1 MGVASRSFAAGL
13 LVALLWGSGLSAR
26 AQSEGAVPSEA
37 GLEFQFDNFWMQAL
51 PLVQAQLDLAA
62 RLEESIANSD
72 AASLTAARGDLR
84 DRLNETE
91 RFLLNQY
98 RDSAR
103 LCLDLAN
110 PPATGLTPPQ
120 QRVYCA
126 LYQTWRRLRSLATA
140 LNQPLAP
147 TPSSLLSIA
156 PERPRISPDDLLF
169 GPAPAIAPRVPLPA
183 IPEPLPRVI
192 SQPAKLTV
200 DVPPRRP
207 QILDAAAASPLTLL
221 AAVRQDLRALQPLL
235 PEGETLRDRQGAAD
249 ASLALA
255 DYADMLARPNTG
267 VARLYPAN
275 STAEFAPLPSDQ
287 PGYAPS
293 LALVVEGDVVAIAPN
308 PLRYGFLAEVGE
320 RRLDG
325 RSLRPDRSRYS
336 FFWDYQP
343 PPHLDQIQAHQR
355 AFFFDKLGVGSEF
368 PAAPPFPGRLA
379 MELERTYLL
388 RLVQY
393 QLPAV
398 VLRNEPIPSERRRY
412 TSAILE
418 MFSSDLLLAVQPIA
432 RHPDGSYTAIWQLI
446 EQFPAPPVTDLDRY
460 VRFE

>member
-1 MGVASRSFAAGL
+1 MGVASKSWAAGWL
-13 LVALLWGSGLSAR
+13 AVLLWGSGTCVR
-26 AQSEGAVPSEA
+26 AQSEAAVPSEA
-37 GLEFQFDNFWMQAL
+37 GSEFQFDNFWMRAL
-51 PLVQAQLDLAA
+51 PLVQAQLDLAT
-62 RLEESIANSD
+62 RLEEMIVTSD
-72 AASLTAARGDLR
+72 ANALTAARGDWR
-84 DRLNETE
+84 DRLQETE

-98 RDSAR
+98 RDPAR

-126 LYQTWRRLRSLATA
+126 LYQTGRRLRSLATA
-140 LNQPLAP
+140 LNHPLAP

-156 PERPRISPDDLLF
+156 PESPRLSPDDLLF
-169 GPAPAIAPRVPLPA
+169 SSGPTLAPRVPLPA
-183 IPEPLPRVI
+183 IPEPRPRVI

-200 DVPPRRP
+200 DSQLRPPT
-207 QILDAAAASPLTLL
+207 LDSATARLLTLL
-221 AAVRQDLRALQPLL
+221 AAVRQDLLALQPLL
-235 PEGETLRDRQGAAD
+235 PEGETLRDRQGTAD
-249 ASLALA
+249 PSLALA
-255 DYADMLARPNTG
+255 DYADILARPNTG
-267 VARLYPAN
+267 TARLYPA
-275 STAEFAPLPSDQ
+275 SSAAEFAPLPSDQ

-293 LALVVEGDVVAIAPN
+293 LALVVEEDAVAIAPN

-325 RSLRPDRSRYS
+325 RSLRLDRRQYS

-343 PPHLDQIQAHQR
+343 PPRLSQIQAHQR
-355 AFFFDKLGVGSEF
+355 AFFFDKLGVGTEF

-379 MELERTYLL
+379 MELDRTYLL

-393 QLPAV
+393 QLPAA
-398 VLRNEPIPSERRRY
+398 VLNNEPIPSERRRY
-412 TSAILE
+412 ASTLLE
-418 MFSSDLLLAVQPIA
+418 MFSSDLLLAIQPIA
-432 RHPDGSYTAIWQLI
+432 RHPDGGYTAIWQLI